1 MEDKRNEWF
10 VSEIHD
16 APYKMSINK
25 WDRSDRP
32 REKMLE
38 KGAAAMSNAELLAIL
53 IGSGTKEESAI
64 ELMRRVMT
72 DCGDSLKIL
81 GQKSAE
87 ELMSYHGIGEA
98 KAITLL
104 AACELGK
111 RRQEEEARKRLDLST
126 AASVYDLMLPRMQD
140 LTTEE
145 SWIILLNNNF
155 KLIGS
160 PIRLSQGGLSETAVD
175 VRIIARHA
183 ILNNA
188 TVVILIHNHP
198 SNNCRPSAEDD
209 RITKKVSEA
218 MKLLRIFLADHI
230 IITDGAYYSYREEGK
245 L

>member
-126 AASVYDLMLPRMQD
+126 AQSIYEFMHPKMQD

-145 SWIILLNNNF
+145 AWILLLNNNF

-160 PIRLSQGGLSETAVD
+160 PIRLSQGGLTETAVD

>member
-126 AASVYDLMLPRMQD
+126 AASVYDLMLPRLQD

>member
-209 RITKKVSEA
+209 RITHKVAEA
-218 MKLLRIFLADHI
+218 LKLLRLFLADHI

>member
-126 AASVYDLMLPRMQD
+126 ATSVYDLMLPRMQD